1 MRFVFYVILEILR
14 SVQSHTYTVVG
25 NYTITVIA
33 ANIMGAITMTYDIC
47 VQKPVREGMFTVI
60 TNAPIKFPGMFVCS
74 SVFGS

>member
-25 NYTITVIA
+25 NYTITIIA
-33 ANIMGAITMTYDIC
+33 ANIMGAITITYDIW

-60 TNAPIKFPGMFVCS
+60 TNAPIKFPGMFVCYIS
-74 SVFGS
+74 IW